1 MTTIQKRK
9 AFATDFTSFVDKLEG
24 AKLADPSERYDPA
37 ETLPPPD
44 VADLH
49 KLEPIIKAIDYMHGQ
64 AKSKTSDDP
73 SRRIDELI
81 NEYSGKFLQC
91 DRVFGLFCL
100 YCTRIV
106 SRDFYR
112 EIVLFL
118 SLYREV
124 LNDKG
129 WEKFNSVAEPSHQR
143 HTDEPF
149 CVAQTA
155 EFVPDLANSFIT
167 DYFPQIGS
175 EHSAVHQPQKL
186 KFLGL
191 EELPL
196 SNVIQLIQH
205 LCNWLHINKFSE
217 GKVEVH

>member
-9 AFATDFTSFVDKLEG
+9 AFAVEFSAFVGKLEG
-24 AKLADPSERYDPA
+24 AKFLDQDEKYDPV
-37 ETLPPPD
+37 ETVLS
-44 VADLH
+44 ADTVDLL
-49 KLEPIIKAIDYMHGQ
+49 KLEPLLKAIEYMNGQ
-64 AKSKTSDDP
+64 AKSKSSEDST
-73 SRRIDELI
+73 RRIDELI

-100 YCTRIV
+100 YCTRLV
-106 SRDFYR
+106 SKEFYK

-129 WEKFNSVAEPSHQR
+129 WEKFNAVAEATHQR
-143 HTDEPF
+143 HTEDQY
-149 CVAQTA
+149 CMAQTA

-167 DYFPQIGS
+167 DYFPLIGND
-175 EHSAVHQPQKL
+175 HSMVHQPQKL

-191 EELPL
+191 EERPL

-205 LCNWLHINKFSE
+205 LCSWLHINKFSE